1 MAKFRRALL
10 PLSFLLMFASV
21 CSAQIRSGT
30 VEIFLFG
37 GYLFGGDFLPAAN
50 ALFTGKVDVEDH
62 ATYGGR
68 IGWNINS
75 LFEVEGQFSR
85 TDTHFVSSGND
96 TLFGSAGT
104 RLGDLTID
112 YYHGIHDVQFR
123 AQPGRSLVSLGMGA
137 ARLDADVCAV
147 RLKPCSN
154 PDPDWRYTASI
165 GGGIKTFITPH
176 FGLRFDGRYYGTLLH
191 ERRRQLS
198 HDHCHH
204 NHDDWLSNGDVTG
217 GLLFAF

>member
-1 MAKFRRALL
+1 MAKFRRVLL

-30 VEIFLFG
+30 VEISLFG
-37 GYLFGGDFLPAAN
+37 GYLFGGDFPAGTN

-85 TDTHFVSSGND
+85 ADTHFVSSGND

-112 YYHGIHDVQFR
+112 YYMGYMTFNFGHSRVVPF
-123 AQPGRSLVSLGMGA
+123 VSLGMGA
-137 ARLDADVCAV
+137 ARLDADI
-147 RLKPCSN
+147 CSTPSPLN
-154 PDPDWRYTASI
+154 PTGLALHGQHRRRNQDLY
-165 GGGIKTFITPH
+165 TPH
-176 FGLRFDGRYYGTLLH
+176 FGLRFDGRLRDPAAQ
-191 ERRRQLS
+191 RRRQLS
-198 HDHCHH
+198 
-204 NHDDWLSNGDVTG
+204 
-217 GLLFAF
+217 